1 MPQPLGSSGAHMGV
15 GRALFRAMVTLDCV
29 EAEETWVE
37 AAAPVRARAT
47 TTARTRCFMMDYPKS
62 CIYV

>member
-1 MPQPLGSSGAHMGV
+1 MGV
-15 GRALFRAMVTLDCV
+15 GRALFLAMVTLGCV
-29 EAEETWVE
+29 EAETWVE